1 MTLTARLTGFF
12 LAVLACVLAG
22 FSIGLYCLA
31 SSYLH
36 HQTADR
42 LTSALHTLA
51 AAADVGSEGI
61 EWEPSSRSLSL
72 GQDSSPDEIRW
83 LVRDGRGHEVD
94 RSKNLADIEAAGFLN
109 SPEGASNSIDSER
122 SCVFADGA
130 TWRLQQTRIAA
141 PANPKSPSPAA
152 DEPST
157 EPAGKL
163 YSQLLLMAG
172 ISLAPVEATLRNL
185 ALALGGLSLGLW
197 CLAAISG
204 RSLCRQALAPVTRM
218 ADTARSM
225 TADDRQARLPT
236 PDTGD
241 ELQDLAV
248 SFNGLLA
255 RLEDSYERQRRFTGD
270 ASHQLRTPL
279 AGMLGQVDVALLR
292 DRSPEEY
299 RRVLEAVRSQVHRL
313 RQIVETQLFMARA
326 DAESLK
332 PQMERLDL
340 ARWLPTHL
348 ESWREHSRWADIAFQ
363 NTAPGKIETNAHP
376 QLLAQLL
383 DNLLDNAA
391 KYSSPGTP
399 ITVRLTVAD
408 GKTECSVEDAGP
420 GIAADDL
427 PHIFEPFFRSAQA
440 RRSGV
445 AGAGLGLAVAQR
457 IAAALGGTLRAENL
471 STGGARLIL
480 RLTSPTATRSVSE
493 DVRRPDP
500 SKACAADA
508 SLADASG

>member
-22 FSIGLYCLA
+22 FSIGLYCLV

-42 LTSALHTLA
+42 LMSALHTLA

-61 EWEPSSRSLSL
+61 EWEPGSRSLSL

-94 RSKNLADIEAAGFLN
+94 RSKNLADSEAAGLLK

-152 DEPST
+152 DDS
-157 EPAGKL
+157 AGKYL
-163 YSQLLLMAG
+163 QLVLTAG

-185 ALALGGLSLGLW
+185 AFALGGLSLGLW
-197 CLAAISG
+197 CGAAISG
-204 RSLCRQALAPVTRM
+204 RWLCRRALAPVTRM
-218 ADTARSM
+218 AGAARTM
-225 TADDRQARLPT
+225 TADDRQARLPA

-279 AGMLGQVDVALLR
+279 AGMMGQVDVALLR
-292 DRSPEEY
+292 ERSPEDY
-299 RRVLEAVRSQVHRL
+299 RRVLEAVRSQVDRL
-313 RQIVETQLFMARA
+313 RQIVETQLFLARA
-326 DAESLK
+326 DAESLE

-340 ARWLPTHL
+340 ALWLPMHL
-348 ESWREHSRWADIAFQ
+348 ESWREHPRWADLVFQ
-363 NTAPGKIETNAHP
+363 NSTPEKTEATAHP

-399 ITVRLTVAD
+399 ITVCLTVAD
-408 GKTECSVEDAGP
+408 GKMECSVEDAGP
-420 GIAADDL
+420 GILADDL

-457 IAAALGGTLRAENL
+457 IAASLGGTLRAENL
-471 STGGARLIL
+471 STGGARLIFL
-480 RLTSPTATRSVSE
+480 LASAPTGRASE
-493 DVRRPDP
+493 DVRRPEQ
-500 SKACAADA
+500 SVACPDA
-508 SLADASG
+508 SLSNASG